1 VNVTRGNE
9 DGKNAS
15 WGDIS
20 TVWVDARDGVGGS
33 QHGSQQVATTNLYS
47 LVVARRFASRRQS
60 HPYLPRRVRLR
71 GISIWAWASAALV
84 DVSSTGT

>member
-60 HPYLPRRVRLR
+60 HPYLPMS
-71 GISIWAWASAALV
+71 GCPQAIGEIIYMPAF
-84 DVSSTGT
+84 

>member
-1 VNVTRGNE
+1 MNVTRGNE

-20 TVWVDARDGVGGS
+20 TVWVDALDGVRGS

-47 LVVARRFASRRQS
+47 LVVATPLCLTTTESSLSADERAVETHRQLLLLRPAHGAPSR
-60 HPYLPRRVRLR
+60 
-71 GISIWAWASAALV
+71 
-84 DVSSTGT
+84 